1 MVNQSGLVKVDLG
14 ILAGTGR
21 SAGRTG
27 PPFCSATPPSGSLTD
42 WVLGIGVLDVGLLG
56 LLELLDVGLLD
67 IGFEKL
73 GSSTVV
79 CIIPVLFADPSVW
92 EW

>member
-1 MVNQSGLVKVDLG
+1 M
-14 ILAGTGR
+14 T
-21 SAGRTG
+21 
-27 PPFCSATPPSGSLTD
+27 F

-79 CIIPVLFADPSVW
+79 CIIPVLFADSPVW

>member
-1 MVNQSGLVKVDLG
+1 M
-14 ILAGTGR
+14 
-21 SAGRTG
+21 
-27 PPFCSATPPSGSLTD
+27 TD
-42 WVLGIGVLDVGLLG
+42 WVLGIGVLDVGLLELLELLDVRLLE

-79 CIIPVLFADPSVW
+79 CIIPVLFADSPVW

>member
-1 MVNQSGLVKVDLG
+1 M
-14 ILAGTGR
+14 
-21 SAGRTG
+21 
-27 PPFCSATPPSGSLTD
+27 TD

>member
-1 MVNQSGLVKVDLG
+1 M
-14 ILAGTGR
+14 
-21 SAGRTG
+21 
-27 PPFCSATPPSGSLTD
+27 TD
-42 WVLGIGVLDVGLLG
+42 WVLGIGVLDVGLLE

-79 CIIPVLFADPSVW
+79 CIILVSFAHPLVW